1 MSLRRRFDDLRQPP
15 PVILP
20 SLLLCDF
27 GNLEAEV
34 RAVEAAG
41 ARALHLDVMDG
52 NFVPNITY
60 GAPIVEAVRRATDL
74 PLDVHMMVSRPG
86 EFIDEFIDAGAD
98 IVTIHVEAAEDPRPV
113 LQQIRNRGAAAGLA
127 LNPPTPLEAIAP
139 ALPLCDMVLVMSVMP
154 GFGAQ
159 KFEPVALEK
168 LRTLHEQW
176 GDRLLLEV
184 DGGVNVQTVADCTA
198 AGAQMLVVGSAIFRR
213 RDQSYARSLEEL
225 TALGAGG
232 RSSVGGA

>member
-1 MSLRRRFDDLRQPP
+1 MSQRRRFDELRQPP

-27 GNLEAEV
+27 GNLAAEV

-60 GAPIVEAVRRATDL
+60 GIPIVEAVRRVTEL
-74 PLDVHMMVSRPG
+74 PLDVHMMVAKPA
-86 EFIDEFIDAGAD
+86 EFVDAFIDAGAD
-98 IVTIHVEAAEDPRPV
+98 SVTIHAEAVDDPRPV
-113 LQQIRNRGAAAGLA
+113 LEQIRRRGAAASLA
-127 LNPPTPLEAIAP
+127 INPPTPLEAIA
-139 ALPLCDMVLVMSVMP
+139 ASLPLCDMVLVMSVMP

-159 KFEPVALEK
+159 AFEPVALEK
-168 LRTLHEQW
+168 LRALRLQY
-176 GDRLLLEV
+176 GDKLVLEV
-184 DGGVNVQTVADCTA
+184 DGGVNVGTIAACTA

-213 RDQSYARSLEEL
+213 TEQPYEKSLAELNALARTGKDS
-225 TALGAGG
+225 TQ
-232 RSSVGGA
+232 